1 MEQQTIP
8 LNDRDLSWLYFNHRV
23 LSMAAASSVP
33 LYERVKFLSIFS
45 SNLDEFFRVR
55 MPALLALHHLHE
67 GEKGALAAAQ
77 QEIARQLNE
86 YGQIF
91 TQSVLPELREKG
103 IRLYYG
109 ESPAPEHLPAIR
121 DYFYNTVLA
130 YLQPVRIQFGQPM
143 ELFLENNALY
153 LVVCLEDGGTGVVNI
168 PSDHLPRFLRLSGN
182 DVIFMDDVVR
192 QHLGALFPHV
202 GIKAAYSIKVTR
214 DAEIDVDEFSGHLL
228 QKVEDMLVQRQ
239 MGVPTR
245 FLFDAAM
252 PDTLRDQLGEYF
264 RIAAL
269 EMVPGGRYHN
279 LRDLSDLP
287 LPADPS
293 LEYPKMPSAHCHA
306 IDLDKPLL
314 DQIQSGDKMLHVP
327 YQSYDYILRYFNE
340 AATDP
345 DVREIYVTLYRVAST
360 SRIVHALMSAAK
372 NGKKVTVMVELKAR
386 FDEANNLRWA
396 KRMKAAGVKILYSI
410 PGLKVHAK
418 VALVKRKRGFSWD
431 HTALLATG
439 NFNES
444 TARFYADHILFTRH
458 QGITQELE
466 LLFIYMQTG
475 IAPGKFNFMH
485 FEHLLVAQFNLV
497 DQFTSMIRAE
507 ADAARAGKPA
517 RITIKLNNL
526 QEKSMIAE
534 LYAAAAAGVEI
545 DLIVRSICCL
555 VPREGI
561 RVRRIVD
568 RFLEHARVFIF
579 HNGGSERVYLGSAD
593 WMNRNLHRRIEVCFP
608 IYDPVYRRQL
618 KDIIHLQLTDN
629 TNAVILGA
637 DARNLPVPRNTGAPE
652 VNAQRDTYAYV
663 RQL

>member
-1 MEQQTIP
+1 MQQTIP
-8 LNDRDLSWLYFNHRV
+8 LNDRDLSWLYFNYRV
-23 LSMAAASSVP
+23 LTMAEDRAVP
-33 LYERVKFLSIFS
+33 LMERVRFLSIFS

-55 MPALLALHHLHE
+55 MPALLALHQLHE
-67 GEKGALAAAQ
+67 AEQGALAAAQ

-86 YGQIF
+86 YGRIF
-91 TQSVLPELREKG
+91 TQSVIPDMLEKG

-109 ESPAPEHLPAIR
+109 ETPAAEHSPAIR
-121 DYFYNTVLA
+121 EYFYNTILA
-130 YLQPVRIQFGQPM
+130 YLQPVKLHFGQPM

-153 LVVCLEDGGTGVVNI
+153 LVVCLEDGGTGIVNI
-168 PSDHLPRFLRLSGN
+168 PSDHLPRFIRLSGN
-182 DVIFMDDVVR
+182 DILFLEDAIR
-192 QHLGALFPHV
+192 QHLGFLFPHV

-228 QKVEDMLVQRQ
+228 QKVEDMLVQRN

-245 FLFDAAM
+245 FLYDAAM
-252 PDTLRDQLGEYF
+252 PVTLRDQLAEHF

-269 EMVPGGRYHN
+269 EMAAGGRYHN
-279 LRDLSDLP
+279 LRDLADLP
-287 LPADPS
+287 LPSDPS
-293 LEYPKMPSAHCHA
+293 FSYPKMPPVHCTA
-306 IDLDKPLL
+306 LDAESSLL
-314 DQIQSGDKMLHVP
+314 DQIQQRDVMLHVP
-327 YQSYDYILRYFNE
+327 YQQYDYILRYFNE
-340 AATDP
+340 AAADP

-386 FDEANNLRWA
+386 FDEANNIRWA

-418 VALVKRKRGFSWD
+418 VALVKRKRGMYWD

-444 TARFYADHILFTRH
+444 TARFYADHILLTRH

-475 IAPGKFNFMH
+475 IQPGRFNFMH
-485 FEHLLVAQFNLV
+485 FGHLLVAQFNLV
-497 DQFTSMIRAE
+497 DRFKAMIQAE
-507 ADAARAGKPA
+507 AEAARNGKPA

-526 QEKSMIAE
+526 QEKSMIAA
-534 LYAAAAAGVEI
+534 LYDAADAGVEI
-545 DLIVRSICCL
+545 DLIIRSICCI
-555 VPREGI
+555 VPRKGI

-579 HNGGSERVYLGSAD
+579 HNGGNEAIFMGSAD

-608 IYDPVYRRQL
+608 VYDPIYRQQL
-618 KDIIHLQLTDN
+618 KDIIALQLADN

-637 DARNLPVPRNTGAPE
+637 DGRNLPIQREEGAPE
-652 VNAQRDTYAYV
+652 VNAQRDTYTYV
-663 RQL
+663 RKL

>member
-8 LNDRDLSWLYFNHRV
+8 LNDRDLSWLYFNYRV
-23 LSMAAASSVP
+23 LSMAGEASVP

-55 MPALLALHHLHE
+55 MPALLALHHLRE

-86 YGQIF
+86 YGKIF

-103 IRLYYG
+103 IRVYYG
-109 ESPAPEHLPAIR
+109 ESPAPEHLPSIR

-182 DVIFMDDVVR
+182 DVIFMDDVIR
-192 QHLGALFPHV
+192 QHLGFLFPHV
-202 GIKAAYSIKVTR
+202 GITAAYSIKVTR

-252 PDTLRDQLGEYF
+252 PDALRDQLGEYF

-287 LPADPS
+287 LPAAPS
-293 LEYPKMPSAHCHA
+293 LEYPKMPPAHCHA

-314 DQIQSGDKMLHVP
+314 DQIQAGDKMLHVP

-396 KRMKAAGVKILYSI
+396 KRMKAAGVRILYSI

-497 DQFTSMIRAE
+497 DQFTSLIRAE
-507 ADAARAGKPA
+507 AEAARAGKPA

-534 LYAAAAAGVEI
+534 LYAAADAGVEI

-579 HNGGSERVYLGSAD
+579 HNGGEEQVYLGSAD

-637 DARNLPVPRNTGAPE
+637 DARNLPVPREAGAAE

>member
-8 LNDRDLSWLYFNHRV
+8 LNDRDLSWLHFNFRV
-23 LSMAAASSVP
+23 LSMAETPGVP

-55 MPALLALHHLHE
+55 MPALLALHQLRE
-67 GEKGALAAAQ
+67 GEKGALSAAQ

-86 YGQIF
+86 YGRIF
-91 TQSVLPELREKG
+91 TQVVIPGLQEKG

-121 DYFYNTVLA
+121 DYFFNTILA
-130 YLQPVRIQFGQPM
+130 YLRPVRLRLGEPM

-153 LVVCLEDGGTGVVNI
+153 LVVCLEDGGTGIVNI
-168 PSDHLPRFLRLSGN
+168 PSDHVPRFLRLAGN
-182 DVIFMDDVVR
+182 DILFLDDAIR
-192 QHLGALFPHV
+192 QHLDFLFPHV
-202 GIKAAYSIKVTR
+202 GIQAAYSIKVTR

-245 FLFDAAM
+245 FLYDAAM
-252 PDTLRDQLGEYF
+252 PDALRDQLAAYF
-264 RIAAL
+264 RIAPQELAT
-269 EMVPGGRYHN
+269 GGRYHN

-287 LPADPS
+287 LPPDAS
-293 LEYPKMPSAHCHA
+293 AEYPKAPPAHCNA
-306 IDLDKPLL
+306 IDPGRSLL
-314 DQIQSGDKMLHVP
+314 DQVQERDYMLHVP

-360 SRIVHALMSAAK
+360 SRIAHALMSAAK

-386 FDEANNLRWA
+386 FDEANNIRWA

-418 VALVKRKRGFSWD
+418 VALVKRKRGFYWD

-444 TARFYADHILFTRH
+444 TARFYADHVLLTRH
-458 QGITQELE
+458 QALTQELE

-475 IAPGKFNFMH
+475 IQPGKFNFMH

-497 DQFTSMIRAE
+497 ERFKSLIRAE
-507 ADAARAGKPA
+507 AGNARKGKPA

-534 LYAAAAAGVEI
+534 LYAAADAGVEI

-555 VPREGI
+555 VPRKGI

-568 RFLEHARVFIF
+568 RYLEHARVFIF
-579 HNGGSERVYLGSAD
+579 HNGGEELIYMGSAD

-608 IYDPVYRRQL
+608 VYDPAGRQQL
-618 KDIIHLQLTDN
+618 KDIIALQLADN

-637 DARNLPVPRNTGAPE
+637 DARNLPVPREEGAPGI
-652 VNAQRDTYAYV
+652 NAQRYTYAYV
-663 RQL
+663 RKL